1 MIDVNE
7 TVVRLRELKAGESF
21 VYYRGYM
28 AKDCN
33 MRSRFKNDLRLI
45 RAMALSL
52 SERGQIAL
60 VHRRIGPFDYEYIA
74 QGATPRTTPVKV
86 TTH

>member
-1 MIDVNE
+1 MDVNE

-28 AKDCN
+28 ARDCSTT
-33 MRSRFKNDLRLI
+33 SRIKNDLRLI

-52 SERGQIAL
+52 AESGKIAL
-60 VHRRIGPFDYEYIA
+60 VHRRIGEFDYEYIA
-74 QGATPRTTPVKV
+74 QGATPRATQV